1 MGKGRAIIG
10 SCPRAKGKGGEADHE
25 KRDKRRASFVA
36 LVRQTTAEAGM
47 DKGLGCE
54 SRTVTAAV
62 YAEAPDR
69 WRKSVTGATWEGRS
83 GAVGNSPDA

>member
-1 MGKGRAIIG
+1 MVWNHLGRAQMQRG
-10 SCPRAKGKGGEADHE
+10 GKTGKE
-25 KRDKRRASFVA
+25 RQDKRRASFVA

-47 DKGLGCE
+47 DKGIGCE

-83 GAVGNSPDA
+83 GGVGNTPDA